1 MRLFVFKTYNFFL
14 HASLKVFASFSD
26 LYLKYPRFLFLFKY
40 LKRWIYEEAIMKV
53 VFPVTVSAR
62 AAAAAAV
69 TLVWC
74 IAHIC
79 HFCSVLWGMWREL
92 EFLHEATGETLAN
105 YLITLTWH
113 IFVNSESVKMVNARA
128 LVILTFICSLTNA
141 AKLNIPK
148 VLLPLAKGTKINFTL
163 EATEGCYRW

>member
-1 MRLFVFKTYNFFL
+1 MRLCVFKTYKKIL
-14 HASLKVFASFSD
+14 HAPLKVFARFSD

-62 AAAAAAV
+62 AAAV
-69 TLVWC
+69 VWC
-74 IAHIC
+74 IAHIW

-92 EFLHEATGETLAN
+92 EFLHEAKGETLAN